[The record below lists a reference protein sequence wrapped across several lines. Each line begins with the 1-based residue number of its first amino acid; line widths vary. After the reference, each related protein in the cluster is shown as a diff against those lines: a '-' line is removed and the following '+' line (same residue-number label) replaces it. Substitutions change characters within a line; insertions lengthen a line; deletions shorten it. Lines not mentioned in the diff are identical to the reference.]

1 MQSNETLQY
10 CFIERL
16 IKKQSRVS
24 IFLSNGICLHG
35 IVLSHDNEVIIL
47 KDIGWQ
53 LVYKHSIA
61 SILPN
66 KAIKT

>member
-16 IKKQSRVS
+16 IKEQLRVS
-24 IFLSNGICLHG
+24 IFLVNGIRLFG
-35 IVLSHDNEVIIL
+35 IILSHDNEVIIL
-47 KDIGWQ
+47 KDIGLQ

-61 SILPN
+61 SILPDT
-66 KAIKT
+66 AIKT